1 MSRLEQN
8 LRRRGPEC
16 ASDLQLDQL
25 FTAELSP
32 AAERALRAHL
42 ASCGACAGRH
52 AELEAERAGF
62 AEREPALEA
71 LLASPAARRVRR
83 LPAAPRLSRFALPA
97 AALLAL
103 GVGLTALLRERSES
117 SRQPSLTADSTRTK
131 GSGVAFGFVVRR
143 GERTFA
149 GEPGQVL
156 QPGDVLRFTLSSA
169 RPIYAGVWGVDA
181 LGRVSPYQTSEQLA
195 LVPAGQHQALP
206 EAAELDES
214 LGAEQLIA
222 VLCSRP
228 LPASEVGPALGAD
241 PCAPRLPEGCAS
253 ESLAIVKAAP

>member
-1 MSRLEQN
+1 MNRLEQD

-32 AAERALRAHL
+32 AADRALRAHL
-42 ASCGACAGRH
+42 AGCSACADRH
-52 AELEAERAGF
+52 AQLEAERASF
-62 AEREPALEA
+62 AEQAEA
-71 LLASPAARRVRR
+71 FESLLASPAERGVARRA
-83 LPAAPRLSRFALPA
+83 PAAPWLSRIALPA
-97 AALLAL
+97 AAVLAL
-103 GVGLTALLRERSES
+103 GVGLTTLLRERSPEPKS
-117 SRQPSLTADSTRTK
+117 TAESTRPK

-149 GEPGQVL
+149 GEPGQAL

-169 RPIYAGVWGVDA
+169 LPSYAGVWGVDA
-181 LGRVSPYQTSEQLA
+181 LGRVSPYQTSAQLA

-214 LGAEQLIA
+214 LGAERLIA
-222 VLCSRP
+222 VICSRP
-228 LPASEVGPALGAD
+228 VPASQVGAALEAD
-241 PCAPRLPEGCAS
+241 PGAPRLPGGCAS
-253 ESLAIVKAAP
+253 ESLAIVKAPR